1 MGEGRKRKLS
11 VAVERAVADEAAL
24 VLDTFGGK
32 LHVKFD
38 HATSVTMLGQLPFFV
53 EFLQTSGLYD
63 RSVTSAPLVY
73 SSPNAPRFTAT
84 PPVTHTVADLTG
96 RAMIE
101 FAQFVAAHREALLS
115 PTARS

>member
-63 RSVTSAPLVY
+63 RSITSAALVY
-73 SSPNAPRFTAT
+73 SSPNAPRFTAA
-84 PPVTHTVADLTG
+84 PPVTHMVADLTG
-96 RAMIE
+96 RAATE
-101 FAQFVAAHREALLS
+101 CAQFVAAHRDELLTPS
-115 PTARS
+115 VRP